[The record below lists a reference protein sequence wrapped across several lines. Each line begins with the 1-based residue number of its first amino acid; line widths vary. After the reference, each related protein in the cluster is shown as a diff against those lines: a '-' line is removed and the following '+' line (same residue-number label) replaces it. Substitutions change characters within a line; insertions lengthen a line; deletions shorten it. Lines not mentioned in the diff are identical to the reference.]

1 MALELQLIKHHSGIL
16 IPATPE
22 TSDILQSKTRLGD
35 VLVAEFRRVRTG
47 DRCWW
52 ITAFF
57 VILFV
62 SIIQQEQPN
71 EPRKHREIPLRQV
84 DAY

>member
-1 MALELQLIKHHSGIL
+1 MK
-16 IPATPE
+16 PE
-22 TSDILQSKTRLGD
+22 TLE
-35 VLVAEFRRVRTG
+35 VLRYSARAGSAFAATASG

-52 ITAFF
+52 TTAFF